1 MNASSNVSS
10 RLWHTFYVQRAAG
23 RTHQLISR
31 ALTTCNNG
39 DVTGLQEDCDSSE
52 NYRQVDLDLISQ
64 LQHYHHH
71 GCLSNPYFLNKT
83 ISCCARWSFLDVGI
97 QVHST
102 IVKLGFTSNLHI
114 CTALVDMY
122 GKCSEVKTAHKLFN
136 EMPERN
142 VVTWNSLIYGYMHV
156 ECPEVAVQIF
166 IKLLRAGLV
175 PSSFS
180 FSTCLAGCAEMGH
193 LDFGTQVHG
202 LCLKAGFSNNV
213 VVGTVLIDMY
223 SKGCNVEY
231 AKRVFDCL
239 DNRNVVTWTS
249 VVTGYANNGEPDVAM
264 LLARE
269 MLQLGI
275 RTNYVT
281 YNCLLTSFSS
291 PSCFIYCK
299 QVHCRIILEGLESNM
314 YIEVTLLTAY
324 SKCSDSLEDFLKVC
338 STVTWWEQI
347 SWNAVI
353 GGFCNLGYDKEAF
366 KLFSEMRQA
375 GICVDLFSFTS
386 ILGSIGNTS
395 ALQEG
400 KQTHVLILK
409 TGYAS
414 NMYIQN
420 GLVSMYARSGAIEDA
435 KRVFISMD
443 KHDVI
448 SWNSLLSGCAHHG
461 YGKETIDF
469 FEKMKRTEVK
479 PDSTTYL
486 ALLSACS
493 HSGFLDKGLEYF
505 DLMRNDAS
513 VEPPRIDHYASVV
526 SLFGRAGYLNEAEA
540 FINSMP
546 IQPGL
551 SVYKA
556 LLSGCQV
563 HGNKE
568 IAGRLAKQIL
578 ELWPDDHATYVLIS
592 NLLAKWG
599 SWDDAAEV
607 REASRWS
614 PHTSPTFA
622 SHHDAEDDHGHH
634 HKKSVLAK
642 VKERAKKWRHS
653 LSKKKHGDEDNT
665 TPSWGVS
672 LDDEED
678 DEEDDEGDPEY
689 LGAPMYESEL
699 ASDVYKETARQH
711 PRADPVIPE
720 KHVLSNSVNPGTD
733 SNLKHSS
740 PLKTIPETVANEKQS
755 TPNKTTAETV
765 TNDKPSSPTK
775 TIAETLSEKLA
786 PAYATI
792 SGATHAIT
800 NRIQGLSVSASPPA
814 AKPTLAASAP
824 ATTEHVSSAGEEIW
838 DKGVS
843 MKEYIMHKFEPGEDE
858 RALSQVISE
867 AMSPKKTPGSPGVVD
882 MVREAVSS
890 LLRNEES
897 PQSTAVQS
905 ATNAAT
911 NVPIPATTN
920 SFQNIPISTNAHHQV
935 VEEENLERLLQTN

>member
-324 SKCSDSLEDFLKVC
+324 SKCSDSLEDFLK
-338 STVTWWEQI
+338 
-347 SWNAVI
+347 
-353 GGFCNLGYDKEAF
+353 
-366 KLFSEMRQA
+366 
-375 GICVDLFSFTS
+375 
-386 ILGSIGNTS
+386 
-395 ALQEG
+395 
-400 KQTHVLILK
+400 
-409 TGYAS
+409 
-414 NMYIQN
+414 
-420 GLVSMYARSGAIEDA
+420 
-435 KRVFISMD
+435 
-443 KHDVI
+443 
-448 SWNSLLSGCAHHG
+448 
-461 YGKETIDF
+461 
-469 FEKMKRTEVK
+469 
-479 PDSTTYL
+479 
-486 ALLSACS
+486 
-493 HSGFLDKGLEYF
+493 
-505 DLMRNDAS
+505 
-513 VEPPRIDHYASVV
+513 
-526 SLFGRAGYLNEAEA
+526 
-540 FINSMP
+540 
-546 IQPGL
+546 
-551 SVYKA
+551 
-556 LLSGCQV
+556 
-563 HGNKE
+563 
-568 IAGRLAKQIL
+568 IL

-607 REASRWS
+607 RKLMWEASRWS